1 MSLPLWMKHV
11 AEDKLQSFTEVF
23 LIQQFEVKNS
33 TKDPEMC
40 QCVLQGLLQAM
51 KLPNPAQY
59 CWNFV
64 CHAVEKIFELLPNE
78 VQRGK
83 LEIYIDVA
91 KCISE
96 MADSEIDRVVQI
108 SKNNIEKA
116 TFMKVYL
123 ISQGRLSLMNLSALI
138 DTVAGYHQKENIS
151 WMLLHGFYHV
161 RIVSHENTG
170 VMKRMDWLLD
180 FMGYITNF
188 AYRSTPLHNI
198 SLKECMDF
206 LLWLFAASVVAWA
219 DHSGPLLLGLSANW
233 SPWKHQMTL
242 SELSEDRI
250 GKYPTDKFA
259 VQETLTLLPSSMSLL
274 LAKEPW
280 KEQRQ
285 KFIDWLINMMGSP
298 KEALSESS
306 MDLLQVTLLALR
318 SLAEFKKKAVWTKA
332 YGW

>member
-1 MSLPLWMKHV
+1 MSLSLWMKHV

-23 LIQQFEVKNS
+23 LMQQFEVKNH
-33 TKDPEMC
+33 TKNPEIC

-59 CWNFV
+59 CWTFL
-64 CHAVEKIFELLPNE
+64 CQAVEKIFELLPSE

-83 LEIYIDVA
+83 LEMYIDAA

-96 MADSEIDRVVQI
+96 MADSEIDRIVQI
-108 SKNNIEKA
+108 SKDNIEKV
-116 TFMKVYL
+116 TFTKVYL
-123 ISQGRLSLMNLSALI
+123 ISQGRLPLKNLITLI
-138 DTVAGYHQKENIS
+138 DAVAGYHQKENLLWIF
-151 WMLLHGFYHV
+151 LHGFYHA

-170 VMKRMDWLLD
+170 VLKRMDWLLD
-180 FMGYITNF
+180 LMGYIRNLSYKSIPTQN
-188 AYRSTPLHNI
+188 SD
-198 SLKECMDF
+198 LKECLDF

-219 DHSGPLLLGLSANW
+219 DHGGPLLLGLSANW
-233 SPWKHQMTL
+233 SPWKHQMIL
-242 SELSEDRI
+242 SELSEDHL
-250 GKYPTDKFA
+250 GKHLTDKLA
-259 VQETLTLLPSSMSLL
+259 EQEILTLLPSSLFLL

-280 KEQRQ
+280 KEQAE
-285 KFIDWLINMMGSP
+285 KFIDWLINMMESP
-298 KEALSESS
+298 KETLSESS